1 MTDTFLD
8 KAYNTTGV
16 EATRDLY
23 TDWAKSYDEE
33 VRKNGYAT
41 PGRCAAALKAV
52 ASDLNTPVLDFGC
65 GTGLSGLA
73 LSLAGFKVIDGV
85 DLTQEMLDRAAEKM
99 LYRSLT
105 RTDPTQ
111 PFPVNKG
118 DYALITAIGVIGAG
132 AAPIEVFDML
142 LNLLPEG
149 GKMVLSFNDH
159 TLEDPAYVGR
169 ITHAVQ
175 SGMAI
180 VLSESYGDHLPGV
193 DMKSK
198 VYVIERT

>member
-8 KAYNTTGV
+8 KAYDTTGV
-16 EATRDLY
+16 EATRALY
-23 TDWAKSYDEE
+23 ANWAKSYDAE
-33 VRKNGYAT
+33 VGKNGYAT

-52 ASDLNTPVLDFGC
+52 TTDFEVPVLDFGC

-85 DLTQEMLDRAAEKM
+85 DLTQDMLERAAEKN

-105 RTDPTQ
+105 LSDPAQ
-111 PFPVNKG
+111 PFHVKKG
-118 DYALITAIGVIGAG
+118 DYALISAIGVIGAG
-132 AAPIEVFDML
+132 AAPIEAFDML
-142 LNLLPEG
+142 LDLLDSG

-159 TLEDPAYVGR
+159 TLEDPEFEAR
-169 ITHAVQ
+169 IIRAVDA
-175 SGMAI
+175 GI
-180 VLSESYGDHLPGV
+180 VTLLSESYGEHLPGV

-198 VYVIERT
+198 VYVIEKN